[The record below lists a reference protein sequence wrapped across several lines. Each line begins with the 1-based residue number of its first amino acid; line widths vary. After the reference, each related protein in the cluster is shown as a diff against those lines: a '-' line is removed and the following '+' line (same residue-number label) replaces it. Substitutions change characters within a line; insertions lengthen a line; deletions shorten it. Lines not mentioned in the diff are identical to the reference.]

1 MSEERL
7 KELQDFVDEFHDQLK
22 EAKEIYQQK
31 QEEAKTLNKE
41 HLKPENIR
49 TKLYAK
55 KNLKTNK
62 LAEKLK
68 MDQHWVPNCLFGKSF
83 EKFKKMTYGHFPT
96 SWEIVHN
103 NINLIFIYIG
113 KNSFTKKIL

>member
-31 QEEAKTLNKE
+31 QEKAKTLNKE

-49 TKLYAK
+49 TKLFAK

-96 SWEIVHN
+96 SWELVHN
-103 NINLIFIYIG
+103 NINLIFILYRQE
-113 KNSFTKKIL
+113 FLY